1 MPAFSIIVVRACS
14 VAELLLFM
22 YGQYILA
29 MPLFG
34 ECCHY
39 FQLLISI
46 SSVMVWRREWIDL
59 IASSHQMNGSS
70 LLWWSELLL
79 IDLAECAE
87 DCDTINIEYSI
98 AGLKF
103 MRNLRSKI

>member
-1 MPAFSIIVVRACS
+1 MPTFSIIVVRACS

-29 MPLFG
+29 MPLSG

-46 SSVMVWRREWIDL
+46 SSVMAWRREWIDL
-59 IASSHQMNGSS
+59 ITSSHQINGSS
-70 LLWWSELLL
+70 LLWQSELLL
-79 IDLAECAE
+79 IDLVKYAE
-87 DCDTINIEYSI
+87 DCNTVNIEYSI
-98 AGLKF
+98 EGMKF